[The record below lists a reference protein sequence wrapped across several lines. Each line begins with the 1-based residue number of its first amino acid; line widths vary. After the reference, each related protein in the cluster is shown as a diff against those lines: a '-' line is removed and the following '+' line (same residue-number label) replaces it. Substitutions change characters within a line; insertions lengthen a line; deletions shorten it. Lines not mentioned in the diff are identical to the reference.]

1 MNWYRSLKYSL
12 SLSLLALFALVVS
25 CDNNDGDGVG
35 AQVVLKS
42 FGPSVLRGGE
52 LKFVGVNLNKVTAI
66 VLPENVEIPASSFKT
81 HTSTLISIDVPDEAV
96 EGLVTLKTPDG
107 DLVTKTP
114 LGILEPITI
123 ESISPNPAR
132 PGDVITISGTYLNL
146 ISMVEFGGLQQV
158 TEFESQS
165 RTKLEVRVPDAAQTA
180 NLLLS
185 DSEEIP
191 NVIESETALAVTVP
205 VAASVSPNPVKAGSA
220 LTITGTDLDLAI
232 AVEFAGNERVDS
244 TDFVSVTATQIVLN
258 VPGGVDDGAIQVV
271 APSSVKSES
280 GSTLV
285 MVVPTITSVAG
296 VSPNVGKNKGLLTVT
311 GENLDLVTGVV
322 FGANKQASPESGR
335 TATQMTVKIPADAT
349 DGVLAFSTAANKSV
363 PSPEPLAL
371 VKPGI
376 TSFTP
381 ASVQTQDSP
390 SVTISGNDL
399 DLVSKIVFGGGW
411 EATVNGATAGQIVI
425 PVTPG
430 SVTGTFKLITIN
442 GTQVESAD
450 PLTIVPDVPEVAG
463 PTEAFTGSFITVTG
477 TNLDVPADVIFP
489 GNVKATVFGSKTATS
504 MEVFVPATVAAGAGK
519 IKFVT
524 YKNEVYESPAVT
536 FKPLGVEPIVDP
548 ALVINNFDESGHD
561 LGWDNWGGNVELGND
576 ANVGISGK
584 YLHGTNAST
593 AAWAWIWGCN
603 HSQLPKVSVTT
614 ADHVFKMDVK
624 ITKAIPAG
632 ANFEMEFGGTRIS
645 LGNLGGTTPSGGW
658 ITITYDLADF
668 SNLPATIP
676 ASGEWGMN
684 LGTGT
689 VDLSGLYI
697 DNIRFQAK

>member
-1 MNWYRSLKYSL
+1 M
-12 SLSLLALFALVVS
+12 SLLALFALVVS
-25 CDNNDGDGVG
+25 CDKNDGDDVG

-42 FGPSVLRGGE
+42 FGPAVLRGGE
-52 LKFVGVNLNKVTAI
+52 LKFIGVNLNKVTAI
-66 VLPENVEIPASSFKT
+66 ILPENVEVPASSFKT

-107 DLVTKTP
+107 DIVTKTP

-123 ESISPNPAR
+123 ESITPNPAR
-132 PGDVITISGTYLNL
+132 PGDVVTITGTYLNL

-165 RTKLEVRVPDAAQTA
+165 RTKLEVRVPDAAVTA

-191 NVIESETALAVTVP
+191 NVIESETELAVTAP
-205 VAASVSPNPVKAGSA
+205 VSTTISPNPVKAGST
-220 LTITGTDLDLAI
+220 LTISGTDLDLAV

-244 TDFVSVTATQIVLN
+244 ADFVSVTPTQIVLN
-258 VPGGVDDGAIQVV
+258 VPAGADDGSIQLV
-271 APSSVKSES
+271 APSSVKTES
-280 GSTLV
+280 QNALV
-285 MVVPTITSVAG
+285 MVAPAVTTVTG
-296 VSPNVGKNKGLLTVT
+296 VSANVGKNKGLITVT
-311 GENLDLVTGVV
+311 GTNLDLVTGVV
-322 FGANKQASPESGR
+322 FGGNKEAKVESGGSS
-335 TATQMTVKIPADAT
+335 AEISVKVPADAT
-349 DGVLAFSTAANKSV
+349 DGILAFSTAANKSV
-363 PSPEPLAL
+363 PSPEALTL
-371 VKPGI
+371 VKPAI
-376 TSFTP
+376 SSFTP
-381 ASVQTQDSP
+381 TSVETEDAP
-390 SVTISGNDL
+390 SVTINGSDL

-411 EATVNGATAGQIVI
+411 EATVNGAAASQIVI

-430 SVTGTFKLITIN
+430 SVTGTFKLITVN
-442 GTQVESAD
+442 GTEVVSAD
-450 PLTIVPDVPEVAG
+450 PLTIVPDVPDVAG
-463 PTEAFTGSFITVTG
+463 PAEAFTGSFITVTG

-489 GNVKATVFGSKTATS
+489 GNVKATIFGSKTATT
-504 MEVFVPATVAAGAGK
+504 MEVFVPATVAAGEGK

-576 ANVGISGK
+576 ASVKISGK
-584 YLHGTNAST
+584 YLHGTNTST

-603 HSQLPKVSVTT
+603 HDNLPKVSVTS
-614 ADHVFKMDVK
+614 ADHLFKMDVK
-624 ITKAIPAG
+624 ITKAIPSD

-645 LGNLGGTTPSGGW
+645 LGNLGGITPNGGW
-658 ITITYDLADF
+658 ITITYDLANF
-668 SNLPATIP
+668 SNLPPTIP

-684 LGTGT
+684 LGSGT

>member
-1 MNWYRSLKYSL
+1 MKYAL
-12 SLSLLALFALVVS
+12 SLSLLTLFALVIS
-25 CDNNDGDGVG
+25 CDDKDDNDVG

-66 VLPENVEIPASSFKT
+66 ILPENVEVQASSFKT

-96 EGLVTLKTPDG
+96 EGLVTLKTPGG

-123 ESISPNPAR
+123 ESITPNPAR
-132 PGDVITISGTYLNL
+132 PGDVITITGTYLNL
-146 ISMVEFGGLQQV
+146 ISTVEFGGLQQV
-158 TEFESQS
+158 AEFESQS
-165 RTKLEVRVPDAAQTA
+165 RTKLEVRVPDAALTST
-180 NLLLS
+180 LLLS

-191 NVIESETALAVTVP
+191 NVIESETALTVTVP
-205 VAASVSPNPVKAGSA
+205 VSTSISPNPVIAGSV
-220 LTITGTDLDLAI
+220 LTITGTDLDLAV

-244 TDFVSVTATQIVLN
+244 ADFTSVTATQIVLN
-258 VPGGVDDGAIQVV
+258 VPAGADDGAIQVV
-271 APSSVKSES
+271 ALSSVKTES
-280 GSTLV
+280 QNALV
-285 MVVPTITSVAG
+285 MVAPTVTSVTG
-296 VSPNVGKNKGLLTVT
+296 VSANVGKNKDIITVT
-311 GENLDLVTGVV
+311 GTDLDLVTGVV
-322 FGANKQASPESGR
+322 FGGNKQASVENGG
-335 TATQMTVKIPADAT
+335 TDTEITVKIPMDAT
-349 DGVLAFSTAANKSV
+349 DGVVSFQTAANKSV
-363 PSPEPLAL
+363 PSPADLTL
-371 VKPGI
+371 VKPAI

-381 ASVQTQDSP
+381 TSVETEDAP
-390 SVTISGNDL
+390 SVTINGNDL
-399 DLVSKIVFGGGW
+399 DLVSKIVFAGGW

-430 SVTGTFKLITIN
+430 SVTGPFKLITVN
-442 GTQVESAD
+442 GTEVESAD
-450 PLTIVPDVPEVAG
+450 PLTIVPDVPQVAG

-489 GNVKATVFGSKTATS
+489 GNVKATIFGSKTATT
-504 MEVFVPATVAAGAGK
+504 MEVFVPATVAAGEGK

-524 YKNEVYESPAVT
+524 YKNEVYESPDVT

-561 LGWDNWGGNVELGND
+561 LGWDNWGGNVEMGSD
-576 ANVGISGK
+576 ANVGLSGK

-603 HSQLPKVSVTT
+603 HDQLPKVSVTK

-624 ITKAIPAG
+624 ITKAIPSD

-645 LGNLGGTTPSGGW
+645 LGNLGGTTPNGGW

-684 LGTGT
+684 LGAGT